1 MFNSNLANWFFSDKR
16 KLYTKQKGCHGVG
29 ERVGQDLELYTCI
42 SKKILSPQHRKRISD
57 SWQCVPP
64 RRPRGFGADSVDRV
78 PRRGKAEVRG
88 VVRPLTHGARE
99 HSRPDMKKL
108 R

>member
-42 SKKILSPQHRKRISD
+42 SKKDFVTTAQEKN
-57 SWQCVPP
+57 Q
-64 RRPRGFGADSVDRV
+64 
-78 PRRGKAEVRG
+78 
-88 VVRPLTHGARE
+88 
-99 HSRPDMKKL
+99 
-108 R
+108 